1 MKVVNLVLIILGV
14 LIIASL
20 FYQDVF
26 KAEEKRTINLYY
38 YNSSLDKDETGNIMC
53 SEKGIVE
60 VKREIEKTITP
71 IQDSIKLLL
80 NGDLTEEE
88 KALGIETEYPLE
100 GFSLKGAS
108 LKDGELTLE
117 FEDLNNKTIGGSCRT
132 AILWFQIRNTAMQFP
147 EVKTVKFIP
156 EELFQP

>member
-80 NGDLTEEE
+80 KGELTEEE
-88 KALGIETEYPLE
+88 RVLGISTEYPLE

-108 LKDGELTLE
+108 LKDGDLTLE
-117 FEDLNNKTIGGSCRT
+117 FNDFNNKTIGGSCRT

>member
-26 KAEEKRTINLYY
+26 KAEEKIPVSLYY

-80 NGDLTEEE
+80 KGELMEEE
-88 KALGIETEYPLE
+88 RVLGISTEYPLE

-108 LKDGELTLE
+108 LKDGDLTLE
-117 FEDLNNKTIGGSCRT
+117 FNDFNNKTIGGSCRT

>member
-1 MKVVNLVLIILGV
+1 MKTINIFLIILGV
-14 LIIASL
+14 LIIAFV
-20 FYQDVF
+20 FYQNSKV
-26 KAEEKRTINLYY
+26 EEKIPVSLYY
-38 YNSSLDKDETGNIMC
+38 YNSSLDQDETGNIMC
-53 SEKGIVE
+53 SQKGIVE
-60 VKREIEKTITP
+60 VKREMLKTITP

-88 KALGIETEYPLE
+88 KALGISTEYPLD

-108 LKDGELTLE
+108 LKDGDLTLE
-117 FEDLNNKTIGGSCRT
+117 FNDFNNKTVGGSCRT

>member
-53 SEKGIVE
+53 SQKGIVE

-80 NGDLTEEE
+80 KGELMEEE
-88 KALGIETEYPLE
+88 RVLGISTEYPLE

-108 LKDGELTLE
+108 LKDGDLTLE
-117 FEDLNNKTIGGSCRT
+117 FNDFNNKTIGGSCRT

>member
-80 NGDLTEEE
+80 KGELTEEE
-88 KALGIETEYPLE
+88 KALGIETEHPLE

-132 AILWFQIRNTAMQFP
+132 AIIWFQIRNTAMQFP
-147 EVKTVKFIP
+147 EVQTVKFIP

>member
-53 SEKGIVE
+53 SQKGIVSVE
-60 VKREIEKTITP
+60 REINRTITP

-80 NGDLTEEE
+80 KGELMEEE
-88 KALGIETEYPLE
+88 RVLGISTEYPLE

-108 LKDGELTLE
+108 LKDGDLTLE
-117 FEDLNNKTIGGSCRT
+117 FNDFNNKTIGGSCRT

>member
-20 FYQDVF
+20 FYQNVF
-26 KAEEKRTINLYY
+26 KAEEKRIINLYY

>member
-20 FYQDVF
+20 FYQNVF
-26 KAEEKRTINLYY
+26 KAEEKRAINLYY
-38 YNSSLDKDETGNIMC
+38 YNPSLDKDETGNIMC

-80 NGDLTEEE
+80 NGNLEEE

-100 GFSLKGAS
+100 GFSLKGAL
-108 LKDGELTLE
+108 LKDGNLTLE

>member
-1 MKVVNLVLIILGV
+1 MRIVNLVLIILGV

-20 FYQDVF
+20 FYQNVF
-26 KAEEKRTINLYY
+26 KVEEKRTINLYY
-38 YNSSLDKDETGNIMC
+38 YNPSLDEDETGNIMC

-60 VKREIEKTITP
+60 VKREVEKTMTP

-80 NGDLTEEE
+80 KGELTEEE
-88 KALGIETEYPLE
+88 KALGITTEYPLE
-100 GFSLKGAS
+100 GFSLKGAL
-108 LKDGELTLE
+108 LKDGDLTLE
-117 FEDLNNKTIGGSCRT
+117 FDDLNDKTIGGSCRT
-132 AILWFQIRNTAMQFP
+132 AILWFQIRNIAMQFS

>member
-80 NGDLTEEE
+80 KGELMEEE
-88 KALGIETEYPLE
+88 RVLGISTEYPLE

-108 LKDGELTLE
+108 LKDGDLTLE
-117 FEDLNNKTIGGSCRT
+117 FNDFNNKTIGGSCRT